1 MNRANKND
9 YETLE
14 RFTPHQGQP
23 NPKVCADNRKGMQLL
38 RRTDPALPAAS
49 TNPPEENCSS
59 WSVTN
64 RSPGSLIYLATPA
77 EVLALG
83 YGSRII
89 NNARIGKK
97 TL

>member
-38 RRTDPALPAAS
+38 RRTDPALPAAP
-49 TNPPEENCSS
+49 TNPSGES
-59 WSVTN
+59 
-64 RSPGSLIYLATPA
+64 
-77 EVLALG
+77 
-83 YGSRII
+83 
-89 NNARIGKK
+89 
-97 TL
+97 

>member
-38 RRTDPALPAAS
+38 GRTDPALPAAP
-49 TNPPEENCSS
+49 TNPSGESCSS
-59 WSVTN
+59 WPVTT
-64 RSPGSLIYLATPA
+64 RSPGEASEFVWPLPM
-77 EVLALG
+77 
-83 YGSRII
+83 
-89 NNARIGKK
+89 
-97 TL
+97 